1 MNKFAAGSIRFW
13 LGLVLMTSGLCKL
26 TGGNFPQ
33 LVGPPFLEKELAAHG
48 LGLYAR
54 FVAFSQVGVGFLL
67 LSKRFATL
75 GAVMSFPI
83 LLNILVVV
91 ISLQWRGTPYVVA
104 FLLACNGFLFY
115 YDFHK
120 LKFLFTDDATP
131 LWAIPVQR
139 KNPKL
144 DIANLCA
151 LAIIAIGASLWK
163 YSEKTAYFL
172 INTGVVVVAVLGVF
186 TLISQ
191 WRKQPKWVVCG

>member
-1 MNKFAAGSIRFW
+1 MSKFAAGSIRFW
-13 LGLVLMTSGLCKL
+13 LGLILMTSGLCKL
-26 TGGNFPQ
+26 TDGNFPQ
-33 LVGPPFLEKELAAHG
+33 LIGPPFLEKELAAHG

-104 FLLACNGFLFY
+104 FLLACNAFLFY
-115 YDFHK
+115 HDFHK
-120 LKFLFTDDATP
+120 LKFIFTDEAAP
-131 LWAIPVQR
+131 LQTLPVRR

-151 LAIIAIGASLWK
+151 LAIIVTGASLWR

-172 INTGVVVVAVLGVF
+172 INTGVGALAVLGIFAVF
-186 TLISQ
+186 LQ
-191 WRKQPKWVVCG
+191 WRKQSKWVVCG